1 MNVQMNVIPH
11 QQQRYDT
18 AGDWW
23 LDVERDTLKINI
35 SFLGDWKMEA
45 CLGIHELIEAIRCMA
60 DRVDQTLVDQWDLN
74 FKGKGEPGDDPNAPY
89 HRQHVQASI
98 VERTLARQLGVDWSK
113 YEQKLEELVYV
124 DETKTRG

>member
-1 MNVQMNVIPH
+1 MNVQMSVIPH

-18 AGDWW
+18 AGDWL
-23 LDVERDTLKINI
+23 LDVNTDTLVINV

-45 CLGIHELIEAIRCMA
+45 CLGIHEYIEAIRCMA
-60 DRVDQTLVDQWDLN
+60 DRVDQNLVDQWDLN

-89 HRQHVQASI
+89 HKQHVQASI

-113 YEQKLEELVYV
+113 YEQKLEELKY
-124 DETKTRG
+124 EHEATNR

>member
-18 AGDWW
+18 PGDWL
-23 LDVERDTLKINI
+23 LDVNTDTLVINV

-45 CLGIHELIEAIRCMA
+45 CLGVHEYIEAVRCMA
-60 DRVDQTLVDQWDLN
+60 DRIDQTLVDAWDLN

-113 YEQKLEELVYV
+113 YEQKLEELKY
-124 DETKTRG
+124 EHEASNR

>member
-18 AGDWW
+18 AGDWQ
-23 LDVERDTLKINI
+23 LDVEKDTLVINI

-60 DRVDQTLVDQWDLN
+60 DRVDQNLVDQWDLN
-74 FKGKGEPGDDPNAPY
+74 FKGKGEPGDDPAAPY

-98 VERTLARQLGVDWSK
+98 VERTLARQLGVDWQR
-113 YEQKLEELVYV
+113 YEQKLEELNY
-124 DETKTRG
+124 EHEATNR

>member
-18 AGDWW
+18 AGDWL
-23 LDVERDTLKINI
+23 LDINTDTLVINV

-60 DRVDQTLVDQWDLN
+60 DRVDQNLVDQWDLN

-89 HRQHVQASI
+89 HKQHVQASI

-113 YEQKLEELVYV
+113 YEQKLEELKY
-124 DETKTRG
+124 EHEAANR

>member
-18 AGDWW
+18 AGDWR
-23 LDVERDTLKINI
+23 LDVEKDTLVINI

-60 DRVDQTLVDQWDLN
+60 DRVDQNLVDQWDLN
-74 FKGKGEPGDDPNAPY
+74 FKGKGEPGDDPAAPY

-98 VERTLARQLGVDWSK
+98 VERTLARQLGVDWQR
-113 YEQKLEELVYV
+113 YEQKLEELKY
-124 DETKTRG
+124 EHEATNR

>member
-1 MNVQMNVIPH
+1 MNIQMNVIPH

-18 AGDWW
+18 AGDWR
-23 LDVERDTLKINI
+23 LDVEKDTLVINI

-60 DRVDQTLVDQWDLN
+60 DRVDQNLVDQWDLN
-74 FKGKGEPGDDPNAPY
+74 FKGKGEPGDDPAAPY

-98 VERTLARQLGVDWSK
+98 VERTLARQLGVDWQR
-113 YEQKLEELVYV
+113 YEQKLEELKY
-124 DETKTRG
+124 EHEASNR

>member
-18 AGDWW
+18 AGDWQ
-23 LDVERDTLKINI
+23 LDVEKDTLVINI

-60 DRVDQTLVDQWDLN
+60 DRVDQNLVDQWDLN
-74 FKGKGEPGDDPNAPY
+74 FKGKGEPGDDPAAPY

-98 VERTLARQLGVDWSK
+98 VERTLARQLGVDWQK
-113 YEQKLEELVYV
+113 YEQKLEELKY
-124 DETKTRG
+124 EHEATNR